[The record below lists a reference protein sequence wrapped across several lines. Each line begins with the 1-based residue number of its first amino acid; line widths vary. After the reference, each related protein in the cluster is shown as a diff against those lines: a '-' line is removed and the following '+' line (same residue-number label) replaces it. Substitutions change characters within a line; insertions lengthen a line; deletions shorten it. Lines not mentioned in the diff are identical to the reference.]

1 MNKKT
6 KMLWVLGL
14 MAFLANGDN
23 YAAASLLA
31 DIAGD
36 LGLQLST
43 AALSV
48 TSYMMAFGAFTLLFG
63 PLSDRFGKA
72 NIINTAAMGTAVF
85 SILGALSFNLPSL
98 LLFRGMNGVFGAG
111 IFPVT
116 MALIGENFDDHHRQ
130 KALGMVMGLAFMGAA
145 SATTIGG
152 AMAFLGSWRLV
163 YLIYGIG
170 ELILAIFMLKLLER
184 DKAKTDKLNLFSS
197 YRIAFTNFRFMRLVS
212 LLFLVGFTILGS
224 FTYAGILLSESTNL
238 NSLFIGLILSIFGI
252 GTVVG
257 GRVASGL
264 RKQLGHGFLVY
275 ATLLGSLSF
284 FLLASEAGLSVQILG
299 FFGFGLSFIFLQS
312 TIIATAQEKLPAM
325 KGTAMSLAGFN
336 MFLGGALGTFINGQ
350 IIDDYGVEQIFFN
363 SALLIFVVGLLAA
376 VFVARFEIRKKKTEN
391 HDDQD
396 GRSIA

>member
-1 MNKKT
+1 
-6 KMLWVLGL
+6 

-36 LGLQLST
+36 LGLQVST

-48 TSYMMAFGAFTLLFG
+48 TSYMLAFGAFTLLFG

-85 SILGALSFNLPSL
+85 SILGAVSFNLPSL

-116 MALIGENFDDHHRQ
+116 MALIGENFDDRHRQ

-145 SATTIGG
+145 SATAIGG
-152 AMAFLGSWRLV
+152 AMAFFGSWRLV

-184 DKAKTDKLNLFSS
+184 DKAKTDKLNLISS
-197 YRIAFTNFRFMRLVS
+197 YRIAFTNLRFMRLVS

-264 RKQLGHGFLVY
+264 RKQLGHGFLVF

-284 FLLASEAGLSVQILG
+284 FLLASEAGLTVQILG

-350 IIDDYGVEQIFFN
+350 IVGNYGAKQIFAN
-363 SALLIFVVGLLAA
+363 SALLILPVGFLTAL
-376 VFVARFEIRKKKTEN
+376 FVARFEMRKNRNEISDHQN
-391 HDDQD
+391 